1 MWGIIYVCKS
11 FNIVCLFI
19 LSIILFAIFRYIINF
34 VSRRNSARR
43 NSGYISSNER
53 EEEAANIAA
62 KLNAPLEAL
71 KRQPSKRRG
80 KKKGEKTR
88 KVDDKVNRRRLSFR
102 GMIGQ
107 SITNDEPKDDIDD
120 LANGD
125 NCRARCDQSG
135 AALDPPGG
143 PGYRRVSR

>member
-1 MWGIIYVCKS
+1 MINGLQCT
-11 FNIVCLFI
+11 LF
-19 LSIILFAIFRYIINF
+19 FTINF

-53 EEEAANIAA
+53 DEEAANIAA

-120 LANGD
+120 LANSILGRGD
-125 NCRARCDQSG
+125 N
-135 AALDPPGG
+135 
-143 PGYRRVSR
+143 